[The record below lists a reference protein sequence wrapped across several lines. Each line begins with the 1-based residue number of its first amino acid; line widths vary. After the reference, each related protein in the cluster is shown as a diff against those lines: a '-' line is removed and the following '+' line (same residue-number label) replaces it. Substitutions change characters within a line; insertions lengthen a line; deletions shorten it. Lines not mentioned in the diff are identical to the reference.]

1 MNGRAKLR
9 RWHIWMAWI
18 AAIPILL
25 WTISG
30 LVMVARPIEVVRGE
44 GLLRDP
50 APIKLVGPPIPPSLA
65 GVPVQSLALEE
76 RAAGPRWIVKLP
88 DGKTRLADPATGLLL
103 PPLSAG
109 DARREVEARYAGTAT
124 IQSVARTDAD
134 NPPIEFRRPVAAWQ
148 VVMSDGA
155 HFYVDASSGQIT
167 ATRTDWWRF
176 YDFMW
181 GLHIMDPVGRED
193 THNPFVIMFGII
205 ALAMS
210 VLGTILLPKAFKKRR
225 ESHRLDS

>member
-1 MNGRAKLR
+1 MNGRTRNR
-9 RWHIWMAWI
+9 RWHIWLAWV

-30 LVMVARPIEVVRGE
+30 LVMVARPIEEVRGE

-50 APIKLVGPPIPPSLA
+50 VPIRMVGPPIPPLIS
-65 GVPVQSLALEE
+65 GVAIQSLSLEQ
-76 RAAGPRWIVKLP
+76 RAGGPRWMVKLP
-88 DGKTRLADPATGLLL
+88 DGKTRLGDPKTGLLL
-103 PPLSAG
+103 PELSAN
-109 DARREVEARYAGTAT
+109 DARREVETRYAGKAT

-148 VVMSDGA
+148 VVMSDGV
-155 HFYVDASSGQIT
+155 HFYVDASSGQIV
-167 ATRTDWWRF
+167 ATRTGWWRF

-181 GLHIMDPVGRED
+181 GLHIMDPVTRED
-193 THNPFVIMFGII
+193 THNPFVILFGIV

-210 VLGTILLPKAFKKRR
+210 VLGTILLPKALKKRR
-225 ESHRLDS
+225 RLDS